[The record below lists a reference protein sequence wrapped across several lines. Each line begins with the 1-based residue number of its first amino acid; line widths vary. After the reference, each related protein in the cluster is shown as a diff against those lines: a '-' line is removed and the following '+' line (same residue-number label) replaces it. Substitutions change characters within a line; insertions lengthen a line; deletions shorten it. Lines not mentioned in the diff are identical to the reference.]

1 MAFNP
6 IKHAFDDSGKPTQ
19 ATASFLET
27 TLRVQRPVVLHWVK
41 RLRRQHP
48 DESPAQIAKR
58 LQKHYVRAVTA
69 GGGATGGIAMVPGI
83 GTVAS
88 LGVSAASVGAYLEMT
103 ALYAQSIAE
112 LHGVSTE
119 DPEKTRA
126 MVMAIMLGEDGE
138 ALMTQVLT
146 KGGKAGVANGNWGML
161 LGSGQGSG
169 ISKTLR
175 NMFIKRFLKR
185 QSGAFIGRALPFG
198 IGAVVGGG
206 ANYALARSVVKSTQD
221 AFGEL
226 GPVFPPVL
234 AEVDR
239 AAELKDA
246 TKTSGRR
253 RAEATGEDSPA
264 EVAGE
269 LAESGEPRDK
279 S

>member
-1 MAFNP
+1 MVFDP

-19 ATASFLET
+19 ATSTFLET

-48 DESPAQIAKR
+48 EESPTQIAKR
-58 LQKHYVRAVTA
+58 LEKHYVRAVTA
-69 GGGATGGIAMVPGI
+69 GGGATGGVAMVPGI

-119 DPEKTRA
+119 DPDKTRA
-126 MVMAIMLGEDGE
+126 MVMALMLGEDGQ
-138 ALMTQVLT
+138 ALMGQVLA
-146 KGGKAGVANGNWGML
+146 KGGNAGLATSNWGLM
-161 LGSGQGSG
+161 LGSGAGQGATVTR
-169 ISKTLR
+169 TLR

-185 QSGAFIGRALPFG
+185 QSGAFLGRALPFG

-206 ANYALARSVVKSTQD
+206 ANYALARAVVKATRE
-221 AFGEL
+221 AFGDL
-226 GPVFPPVL
+226 SATFPPVL

-239 AAELKDA
+239 APKFDDS
-246 TKTSGRR
+246 KSRGKRRGRR
-253 RAEATGEDSPA
+253 RAAEDAP
-264 EVAGE
+264 AGE
-269 LAESGEPRDK
+269 LTGSAPDKES
-279 S
+279 